1 MTQSTTKIDDDLQAA
16 TAAFN
21 RGDARAARDLY
32 LRLIEGGRAD
42 ARVLLGAAQA
52 CRQLGDQQG
61 LAATAD
67 RLLALEP
74 GNLRGLIL
82 KADSLAAA
90 GDGRSASAFYQTAV
104 RAAPPVEQLP
114 ADLLQEL
121 RRAQKMCEK
130 YAVQY
135 KLWLRD
141 RLVEQGFD
149 PARSSARFARSFD
162 IALGNRQI
170 YVQQPRY
177 YYFPELPQIQFYERA
192 DFPWFDEVEAATDA
206 ITAELLEVMREPGSF
221 APYVEGDA
229 NRPRREHLGMLGN
242 PEWSAFYLRRN
253 GADVPANAA
262 RCPATMHAL
271 RNVPLAV
278 VPQRSPS
285 VLFSLLRPGAHIPPH
300 NGLVNTRL
308 ICHLPLIVPPGC
320 TFRVGNDER
329 EWRRG
334 KGWLFDDTIEHEAWN
349 RSAETRVILLFDV
362 WRPELTL
369 EERDL
374 VIALFEAIDAYSGK
388 PPQWEI

>member
-1 MTQSTTKIDDDLQAA
+1 MMQTTVRPDDDLQAA
-16 TAAFN
+16 IAAFN

-32 LRLIEGGRAD
+32 LRIIEGGRVD
-42 ARVLLGAAQA
+42 ARVLLGAALA
-52 CRQLGDQQG
+52 CRQIGDQQG
-61 LAATAD
+61 LAAAVD
-67 RLLALEP
+67 RLLAIEP
-74 GNLRGLIL
+74 GNLRALIL
-82 KADSLAAA
+82 KADSLAAT
-90 GDGRSASAFYQTAV
+90 GDGRSASAFYQAV
-104 RAAPPVEQLP
+104 VSAAPPAEQLP
-114 ADLLQEL
+114 ADQVQEL
-121 RRAQKMCEK
+121 RRAQQMCEK
-130 YAVQY
+130 YATQY

-141 RLVEQGFD
+141 RLAARGFD
-149 PARSSARFARSFD
+149 PARSSGRFARSFD

-206 ITAELLEVMREPGSF
+206 ITAELLEVMREPGAF

-229 NRPRREHLGMLGN
+229 NRPRRDHLGMLGN

-253 GADVPANAA
+253 GVDVPANAA
-262 RCPATMHAL
+262 RCPATMQAL

-278 VPQRSPS
+278 VPNRSPS

-308 ICHLPLIVPPGC
+308 ICHLPLVVPPGC

-329 EWRRG
+329 DWRRG

-369 EERDL
+369 EEREL
-374 VIALFEAIDAYSGK
+374 VIALFEAIDAYRGK

>member
-1 MTQSTTKIDDDLQAA
+1 
-16 TAAFN
+16 
-21 RGDARAARDLY
+21 
-32 LRLIEGGRAD
+32 
-42 ARVLLGAAQA
+42 
-52 CRQLGDQQG
+52 
-61 LAATAD
+61 
-67 RLLALEP
+67 
-74 GNLRGLIL
+74 
-82 KADSLAAA
+82 
-90 GDGRSASAFYQTAV
+90 
-104 RAAPPVEQLP
+104 VEQLP

-121 RRAQKMCEK
+121 RRAQQMCEK

-141 RLVEQGFD
+141 RLVEKGFD

-253 GADVPANAA
+253 GADVPANSA